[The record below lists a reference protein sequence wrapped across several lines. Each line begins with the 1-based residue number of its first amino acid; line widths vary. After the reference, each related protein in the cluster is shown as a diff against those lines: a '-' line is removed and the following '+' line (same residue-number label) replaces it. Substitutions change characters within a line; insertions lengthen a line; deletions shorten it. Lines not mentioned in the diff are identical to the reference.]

1 MNLMDLMIA
10 IGVEDN
16 ASSELSKIT
25 GNAQKTVQN
34 LEKGIANVVKVGT
47 AAVAS
52 VTAGVGAL
60 TKLSID
66 NYSQYEQL
74 AGGVET
80 LFKSS
85 ADNIKAF
92 SDKAYKTAGMSANQY
107 MDTAIKSSAALI
119 RSLNGDTA
127 KAAEI
132 ADMAI
137 TDMADNANKM
147 GTSLQSLQNAYTG
160 FSRGNFTMLDN
171 LALGFSGTKEGMEE
185 LLATAKELT
194 GIDYNI
200 DSYADIVQAI
210 HAIQEE
216 MEITG
221 TTARE
226 AAGTISGSVASAGA
240 AWDNFLTGVAD
251 GNADLEQLT
260 DNLVDS
266 VFTVADN
273 ILPRIGQAV
282 DGIITSFGRLLGFD
296 LSGVA
301 EKVSA
306 FGNNV
311 VTVSKNI
318 MAAFKEGGVFGVFG
332 EITEMIQTVVGVDL
346 SWISEKFNVLG
357 TAIRNVQDA
366 FMEGGIDGGLSAFVR
381 EFAGLTGVDISGV
394 VDGVKGFI
402 GAIGTAAPEFIDSV
416 GRAIDAVLEPFGK
429 PDAQAVIDK
438 ISDSIH
444 AFVGWIEEA
453 DFTWI
458 VSVGEGIG
466 KLIEPIVTAAPEVIE
481 NVKNGVRDFFG
492 VIFGADGVSLKGIAD
507 SVVDLFSPITSAV
520 ASALTTISEKFA
532 DIMKYAKESGFG
544 DNLRKIAGAA
554 MDLFG
559 SFTSGLAPIVTSVA
573 DSIGYLGTKIT
584 KKLIDDT
591 GKLADNLSV
600 ISSVG
605 DWLWDIFGGT
615 AASGSDIL
623 ETIVEADKL
632 RQAYKAGDIT
642 AEEFNRMAS
651 ELYSITAENI
661 ADREKNKYTGSASD
675 KEVASVSD
683 RFKDVNE
690 REIIGELSGDD
701 PTLKKSA
708 YINPGAVEFTT
719 GEISHRDSTNAGLA
733 SDIATGVLNGLLAM
747 QDESYNTSGT
757 PVVLEL
763 DGEVVAKAI
772 IDPLTARYKL
782 RGQPIP
788 VSG

>member
-1 MNLMDLMIA
+1 
-10 IGVEDN
+10 
-16 ASSELSKIT
+16 
-25 GNAQKTVQN
+25 
-34 LEKGIANVVKVGT
+34 
-47 AAVAS
+47 
-52 VTAGVGAL
+52 
-60 TKLSID
+60 
-66 NYSQYEQL
+66 
-74 AGGVET
+74 
-80 LFKSS
+80 
-85 ADNIKAF
+85 
-92 SDKAYKTAGMSANQY
+92 
-107 MDTAIKSSAALI
+107 
-119 RSLNGDTA
+119 
-127 KAAEI
+127 
-132 ADMAI
+132 
-137 TDMADNANKM
+137 MADNANKM

-210 HAIQEE
+210 HAVQEE

-221 TTARE
+221 TTAKE

-282 DGIITSFGRLLGFD
+282 DGIVTSFGRLLGFD

-318 MAAFKEGGVFGVFG
+318 MSAFKEGGVFGVFG

-346 SWISEKFNVLG
+346 SWISEKFNILG

-366 FMEGGIDGGLSAFVR
+366 FMEGGVDGGLSAFVR
-381 EFAGLTGVDISGV
+381 EFAGLTGVDISGI

-402 GAIGTAAPEFIDSV
+402 GAVSGAAPEVIDSV
-416 GRAIDAVLEPFGK
+416 GRAIDAVLAPFQT

-481 NVKNGVRDFFG
+481 NVKNGLRDFFG
-492 VIFGADGVSLKGIAD
+492 VIFGADGVSLKGIVD

-520 ASALTTISEKFA
+520 ADSLTTISEKFA
-532 DIMKYAKESGFG
+532 DIMKYAKESGSQVIITE
-544 DNLRKIAGAA
+544 DVSAVVGADCIYTDVWCSMGEEDKA
-554 MDLFG
+554 QERLLLLKPYQVNEDL
-559 SFTSGLAPIVTSVA
+559 VA
-573 DSIGYLGTKIT
+573 K
-584 KKLIDDT
+584 T
-591 GKLADNLSV
+591 GKDNTVVLHCLPAVKGNEITVEVFDRFADV
-600 ISSVG
+600 IF
-605 DWLWDIFGGT
+605 D
-615 AASGSDIL
+615 
-623 ETIVEADKL
+623 EA
-632 RQAYKAGDIT
+632 
-642 AEEFNRMAS
+642 ENRMHTIKAVM
-651 ELYSITAENI
+651 
-661 ADREKNKYTGSASD
+661 
-675 KEVASVSD
+675 VA
-683 RFKDVNE
+683 
-690 REIIGELSGDD
+690 
-701 PTLKKSA
+701 TLGKQ
-708 YINPGAVEFTT
+708 E
-719 GEISHRDSTNAGLA
+719 
-733 SDIATGVLNGLLAM
+733 
-747 QDESYNTSGT
+747 
-757 PVVLEL
+757 
-763 DGEVVAKAI
+763 
-772 IDPLTARYKL
+772 
-782 RGQPIP
+782 
-788 VSG
+788 